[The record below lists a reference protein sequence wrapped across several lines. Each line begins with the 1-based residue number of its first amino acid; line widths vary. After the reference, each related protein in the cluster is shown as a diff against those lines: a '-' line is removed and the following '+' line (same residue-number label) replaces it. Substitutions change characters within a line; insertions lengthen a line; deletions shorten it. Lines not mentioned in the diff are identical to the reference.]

1 MAEYRTYSSGEHQIE
16 NIENTYYIGI
26 TISTIPPTSSSGP
39 LIPKPIGNP
48 IVALK
53 SSQFNIFD
61 TKIASSLIQ
70 QSAKQI
76 MLKVDEVSLRIDNQ
90 KIVLDGDT
98 EVNGSLTLDNTETG
112 FVLKGNGGE
121 TNISPESIGTYSSF
135 TAISAITSIISRN
148 ISSTMYDPKM
158 VEAGHDSST
167 ANPVLN
173 WTTEENLG
181 YLNNGDYIQF
191 TD

>member
-1 MAEYRTYSSGEHQIE
+1 MAKYRTYSSGEHQIE
-16 NIENTYYIGI
+16 NIENAYYIGI
-26 TISTIPPTSSSGP
+26 TISTIPQSSAQ
-39 LIPKPIGNP
+39 IVPKPIGNP
-48 IVALK
+48 INALK

-70 QSAKQI
+70 QTAKQI

-112 FVLKGNGGE
+112 FILKGNGGE
-121 TNISPESIGTYSSF
+121 TNISPKSIGTYSSF
-135 TAISAITSIISRN
+135 TATSAITSIIARN
-148 ISSTMYDPKM
+148 ISSTMYDPKIM
-158 VEAGHDSST
+158 EEGNDSST
-167 ANPVLN
+167 ANPVRN
-173 WTTEENLG
+173 WTAEENLG